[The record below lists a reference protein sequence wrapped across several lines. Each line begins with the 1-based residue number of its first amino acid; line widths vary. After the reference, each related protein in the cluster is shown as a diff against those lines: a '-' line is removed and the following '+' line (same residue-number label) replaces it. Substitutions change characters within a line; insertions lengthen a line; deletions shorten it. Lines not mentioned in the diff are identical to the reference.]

1 MDILT
6 IILSL
11 VLVGGT
17 LALVLYPL
25 WRQPQTRA
33 SRDASGRTVEE
44 LEARYQA
51 SLAAIRDLMFDFEM
65 GKVTQEDYD
74 ALLTKS
80 KLEAAQIRR
89 QIDQMSQSSE
99 AEIDPDID
107 AEIEKLVAQL
117 KAAPANGNEAL
128 LKEVDKEIEILK
140 HAQDDTLA
148 CPSCGSVAQAD
159 DSFCSSCGQS
169 LENVKIDKST
179 CSECG
184 TPIQPDDAFCAKC
197 GTELDNSLA
206 TRNPQTVEA
215 E

>member
-1 MDILT
+1 MDTLT

-25 WRQPQTRA
+25 WRQPRA
-33 SRDASGRTVEE
+33 GTTRDASGRTAEE

-51 SLAAIRDLMFDFEM
+51 SLAAIRDLMFDHEM

-74 ALLTKS
+74 NLLTKS

-89 QIDQMSQSSE
+89 QIDQMNQQTDIE
-99 AEIDPDID
+99 LDPNID

-117 KAAPANGNEAL
+117 KNSPVNGNEAL

-140 HAQDDTLA
+140 HAQHDTLT
-148 CPSCGSVAQAD
+148 CPNCGSIAQVGDA
-159 DSFCSSCGQS
+159 FCSSCGQS
-169 LENVKIDKST
+169 LENVKVDENSCPK
-179 CSECG
+179 CG
-184 TPIQPDDAFCAKC
+184 TAIEPDDAFCAKC
-197 GTELDNSLA
+197 GTELNNRLA
-206 TRNPQTVEA
+206 TRNPQTVDTE
-215 E
+215 